1 MDENEWLDR
10 QTAYWDSLAET
21 YDETYDSAWSAKEN
35 ALVASRLTSLLPSR
49 DTCNV
54 VELGCG
60 TGLGYDL
67 LVRSTSAKIEYTG
80 IDVSPRMLAEFKRKY
95 PVADVSLVNVSV
107 EEVPEDQFENID
119 LVMAIFTSA
128 SYVRMP
134 LDSLIQRILMW
145 LNPKG
150 GHLYLSFLNRA
161 SLRLAPKWGLKQEI
175 QYSSRCTK
183 GGVVPAIRYSRSDL
197 VRASHGHGL
206 EARIVSLGPLAGL
219 LEAPAIW
226 PLNSLLADF
235 SAGSHTI
242 EMLAR
247 RGWTAWPPLT

>member
-1 MDENEWLDR
+1 MDEKEWLDR
-10 QTAYWDSLAET
+10 QTEYWDSLADT
-21 YDETYDSAWSAKEN
+21 YDETYDSAWSAREN
-35 ALVASRLTSLLPSR
+35 ALVAGRLASLLPSR
-49 DTCNV
+49 ETCNV

-60 TGLGYDL
+60 TGLGYGL
-67 LVRSTSAKIEYTG
+67 LASSTSSKIEYTG
-80 IDVSPRMLAEFKRKY
+80 IDVSPRMLATFKRKY
-95 PVADVSLVNVSV
+95 PVADIGLVNVSV

-134 LDSLIQRILMW
+134 LDSLLQRILMW

-150 GHLYLSFLNRA
+150 GCLYLSFLNRA
-161 SLRLAPKWGLKQEI
+161 SLRLAPQWGLKPEI
-175 QYSSRCTK
+175 QYASRCTR

-197 VRASHGHGL
+197 VRASYVHGL

-219 LEAPAIW
+219 LEFPFIW

-242 EMLAR
+242 EMIAK
-247 RGWTAWPPLT
+247 RGWTVWPPAM